1 MRLTLSIDTLYF
13 NQSQWSRTVLWCGI
27 EVVEKEVFIAMRLI
41 QTRTTLPSYILCSTT
56 LTDSG
61 AQTNAAVKTGTIVLH
76 ILFI

>member
-1 MRLTLSIDTLYF
+1 MRLTLIIVTLYF

-27 EVVEKEVFIAMRLI
+27 EVEEEEVFIVMRII
-41 QTRTTLPSYILCSTT
+41 QTRTTLQSYILCSTT

-76 ILFI
+76 IRFI